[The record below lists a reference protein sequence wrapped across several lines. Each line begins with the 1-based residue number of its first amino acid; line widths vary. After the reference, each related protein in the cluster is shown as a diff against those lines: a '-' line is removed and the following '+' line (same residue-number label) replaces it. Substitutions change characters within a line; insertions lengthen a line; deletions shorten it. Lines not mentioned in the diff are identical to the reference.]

1 MAMSTITL
9 VLSTAFATN
18 SVSNANSATV
28 TLTTTDG
35 ATAKQMAQSIIKNG
49 GVWADDGV
57 YYPAT
62 AILKIG
68 IS

>member
-1 MAMSTITL
+1 MASTITL
-9 VLSTAFATN
+9 ILNNTTAFPNA
-18 SVSNANSATV
+18 VSNSNSATV
-28 TLTTTDG
+28 TLTTSDG
-35 ATAKQMAQSIIKNG
+35 PTAKQMAQSIIKNG

>member
-9 VLSTAFATN
+9 VLVGAASN
-18 SVSNANSATV
+18 PVSNANSATV
-28 TLTTTDG
+28 TLTTSDG
-35 ATAKQMAQSIIKNG
+35 PTAKQMAQSIIKNG

-68 IS
+68 VS